1 MIFRDCLLIHL
12 ILHEFPSFPTSWALT
27 STSWDLWA
35 ERQACHPSGLH
46 GRRATMQRAP
56 QGGSLWKASCWIS
69 NSMYVSFKSDFGYF
83 GYVGYVMIF
92 HDISWYFYQNQSF
105 NWLDIDSF
113 RFSGL
118 CLLSLIY
125 GHHRIKLWISM
136 KMTGY
141 NAYIVVLV
149 TRQAGVSS
157 LKPPRYGGK
166 LHLGWALQMK
176 CHCSKKQTMS
186 KGVWGSICRWLP
198 QNWVASRKGHLR
210 HPVAKLPPS
219 IPCAPIQHRPLQPV
233 GLGSFHD
240 REQQNSCWSLEN
252 CGPVHPWNEPNR
264 SSVAPCRSV
273 GGPHPKPICYNL
285 AVSETKVVNHNFPP

>member
-1 MIFRDCLLIHL
+1 MSLSSPPILAKARRLQLADASFRDKFYVCI
-12 ILHEFPSFPTSWALT
+12 IQIG
-27 STSWDLWA
+27 LWIF
-35 ERQACHPSGLH
+35 
-46 GRRATMQRAP
+46 
-56 QGGSLWKASCWIS
+56 WICWIC
-69 NSMYVSFKSDFGYF
+69 
-83 GYVGYVMIF
+83 
-92 HDISWYFYQNQSF
+92 HDIFYKIQSF

-113 RFSGL
+113 RFPGL
-118 CLLSLIY
+118 CLLSPIY

-136 KMTGY
+136 NLTGY
-141 NAYIVVLV
+141 SAYIVVLV

-166 LHLGWALQMK
+166 LHLGWTLQMK
-176 CHCSKKQTMS
+176 CHCSKKQTVS
-186 KGVWGSICRWLP
+186 KGVWGSICRWFP

-210 HPVAKLPPS
+210 HPVAELPPS

-264 SSVAPCRSV
+264 SSVVPCRSV

-285 AVSETKVVNHNFPP
+285 AVSETKVVNHNFSPLKGITWG